1 MIDKRIDRDGE
12 REGSFGL
19 LYVVATPIGNLED
32 ITLRALRILAEVS
45 LIACEDTRQ
54 TRKLLTHFK
63 INTPLTSY
71 YRGREVSRAAQIITA
86 LKAGRDVALVS
97 DAGVPCISDPGY
109 ILVREARQAGIRV
122 IPIPGPSALTTAISM
137 AGMEA
142 ERFLFCGFL
151 PHKGNERRKALRQ
164 LSSDSALL
172 IFYESPHR
180 LLKTLSDCLDIFGD
194 RPAALCKE
202 LTKIYEYCRRERLT
216 DIIAALR
223 DLPRVRGEYVLLIEG
238 RADLPPRPESDD
250 VLELLIWQ
258 RQAGVSLKDAVRR
271 LAADLGLSRSKV
283 YTEALRV
290 WKEPESD

>member
-12 REGSFGL
+12 CEDSFGL

-45 LIACEDTRQ
+45 QIACEDTRQ

-71 YRGREVSRAAQIITA
+71 YRGQEVSRAAQIIAA

-109 ILVREARQAGIRV
+109 ILVREARQAGIKV
-122 IPIPGPSALTTAISM
+122 TPIPGPSALTTAISM

-142 ERFLFCGFL
+142 ENFLFCGFL
-151 PHKGNERRKALRQ
+151 PPRNNERRKTLR
-164 LSSDSALL
+164 LLASEPALL
-172 IFYESPHR
+172 VFYESPHR
-180 LLKTLSDCLDIFGD
+180 LLKTLSDCRDILGD

-202 LTKIYEYCRRERLT
+202 LTKIYEHCRRGRLT
-216 DIIAALR
+216 DIIAVLR

-238 RADLPPRPESDD
+238 RADLPPQPESDD
-250 VLELLIWQ
+250 IIELLTWH
-258 RQAGVSLKDAVRR
+258 RQTGVSLKDAVRR

-283 YTEALRV
+283 YTQALDI
-290 WKEPESD
+290 WKNHDSD

>member
-1 MIDKRIDRDGE
+1 MIDKRIDRDGKGE
-12 REGSFGL
+12 ESFGL

-71 YRGREVSRAAQIITA
+71 YRGREVGRAAQIITA

-109 ILVREARQAGIRV
+109 ILVREARLAGIRV
-122 IPIPGPSALTTAISM
+122 VPIPGPSALTTAISM
-137 AGMEA
+137 AGMVA
-142 ERFLFCGFL
+142 ESFLFCGFL
-151 PHKGNERRKALRQ
+151 PPRSNERRKTLRS
-164 LSSDSALL
+164 LASESALL

-180 LLKTLSDCLDIFGD
+180 LLKTLRDCLDSLGD

-202 LTKIYEYCRRERLT
+202 LTKIYEHYQRGRLT
-216 DIIAALR
+216 EIIAALC
-223 DLPRVRGEYVLLIEG
+223 DLPRIRGEYVLLIEG
-238 RADLPPRPESDD
+238 RTDLPPRPESDD
-250 VLELLIWQ
+250 IIELLTWQ
-258 RQAGVSLKDAVRR
+258 RQSGASLKDAVRR

-290 WKEPESD
+290 WKDSESD

>member
-1 MIDKRIDRDGE
+1 VIDKRIDRDGE
-12 REGSFGL
+12 HGDSSGL

-63 INTPLTSY
+63 INTPLISY
-71 YRGREVSRAAQIITA
+71 YRGQEVSRAAQIITA

-109 ILVREARQAGIRV
+109 ILVREARQADITGDPHTWAVGLDHGHQYGRN
-122 IPIPGPSALTTAISM
+122 G
-137 AGMEA
+137 GGK
-142 ERFLFCGFL
+142 FLFCGFL
-151 PHKGNERRKALRQ
+151 PPRSNERRKAL
-164 LSSDSALL
+164 LLLASEPALL

-180 LLKTLSDCLDIFGD
+180 LLKTLSACLDILGD

-202 LTKIYEYCRRERLT
+202 LTKIYEHCQRGKLT
-216 DIIAALR
+216 DIIAVLR

-250 VLELLIWQ
+250 IIELLTWQ
-258 RQAGVSLKDAVRR
+258 RQSGVSLKDAVRR
-271 LAADLGLSRSKV
+271 LTADLGLSRSKV
-283 YTEALRV
+283 YTQALGI
-290 WKEPESD
+290 WKNHNSD

>member
-1 MIDKRIDRDGE
+1 MIDKKIDRDGG
-12 REGSFGL
+12 REDSFGL

-63 INTPLTSY
+63 INTPLISY
-71 YRGREVSRAAQIITA
+71 YRGREVSRAARIITA
-86 LKAGRDVALVS
+86 LKAGKDVALVS

-109 ILVREARQAGIRV
+109 ILVREARQAGIMV
-122 IPIPGPSALTTAISM
+122 TPIPGPSALTTAVSM
-137 AGMEA
+137 AGMAA

-151 PHKGNERRKALRQ
+151 PSRGNERRKALRL
-164 LSSDSALL
+164 LSSDPALL
-172 IFYESPHR
+172 VFYESPHR
-180 LLKTLSDCLDIFGD
+180 LLKTLADCLDILGD

-202 LTKIYEYCRRERLT
+202 LTKIYEQCLRGSLSEV
-216 DIIAALR
+216 IIGLR

-238 RADLPPRPESDD
+238 RTDIPPRPESDD
-250 VLELLIWQ
+250 IVELLTWQ

-283 YTEALRV
+283 YTEALGI
-290 WKEPESD
+290 WKNHDSN

>member
-1 MIDKRIDRDGE
+1 MIDKSIDRDRGHE
-12 REGSFGL
+12 DSFGL

-45 LIACEDTRQ
+45 QIACEDTRQ

-71 YRGREVSRAAQIITA
+71 YRGQEVSRAARIITA
-86 LKAGRDVALVS
+86 LKAGKDVALVS

-109 ILVREARQAGIRV
+109 ILVREAREAGITV
-122 IPIPGPSALTTAISM
+122 TPIPGASALTTAVSM

-151 PHKGNERRKALRQ
+151 PPKSNERRKALRL
-164 LSSDSALL
+164 LSADPALL
-172 IFYESPHR
+172 VFYESPHR
-180 LLKTLSDCLDIFGD
+180 LLKTLADCLDILGD
-194 RPAALCKE
+194 RSAALCKE
-202 LTKIYEYCRRERLT
+202 LTKIYEQCQRGSLT
-216 DIIAALR
+216 EIIIGLR

-238 RADLPPRPESDD
+238 RADIPPRPDSDD
-250 VLELLIWQ
+250 IAELLTWQ

-271 LAADLGLSRSKV
+271 LAADLGLSRSKI
-283 YTEALRV
+283 YTQALII
-290 WKEPESD
+290 WKNNDSD

>member
-12 REGSFGL
+12 HGDSSGL

-63 INTPLTSY
+63 INTPLISY
-71 YRGREVSRAAQIITA
+71 YRGQEVSRAAQIITA

-109 ILVREARQAGIRV
+109 ILVREARQADIRV
-122 IPIPGPSALTTAISM
+122 TPIPGPSALTTAISM

-142 ERFLFCGFL
+142 ENFLFCGFL
-151 PHKGNERRKALRQ
+151 PPRSNERRKAL
-164 LSSDSALL
+164 LLLASEPALL

-180 LLKTLSDCLDIFGD
+180 LLKTLSACLDILGD

-202 LTKIYEYCRRERLT
+202 LTKIYEHCQRGKLT
-216 DIIAALR
+216 DIIAVLR

-250 VLELLIWQ
+250 IIELLTWQ
-258 RQAGVSLKDAVRR
+258 RQSGVSLKDAVRR
-271 LAADLGLSRSKV
+271 LTADLGLSRSKV
-283 YTEALRV
+283 YTQALGI
-290 WKEPESD
+290 WKNHNSD